1 MLDFPIQSFQFDPF
15 KVWFNEEIFWLFLY
29 LTYSLDPESIISLS
43 HSFYSG
49 LEADFS
55 PKFIVSKVLNTVSRN
70 IHFKIFN

>member
-55 PKFIVSKVLNTVSRN
+55 PK
-70 IHFKIFN
+70 IHCFKSTEYCVQKYSF